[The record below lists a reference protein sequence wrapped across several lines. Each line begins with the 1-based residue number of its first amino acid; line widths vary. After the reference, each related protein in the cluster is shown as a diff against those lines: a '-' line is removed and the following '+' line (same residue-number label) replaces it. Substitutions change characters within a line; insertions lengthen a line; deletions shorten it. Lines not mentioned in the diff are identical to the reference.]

1 MVSSQEHIVLD
12 NFDSGNVLNNLK
24 GIVIVKHS
32 SDSDAAGQGLRRR
45 RQGAGGGAAR
55 ARAAG

>member
-12 NFDSGNVLNNLK
+12 NFDSGIVLNNLK

-32 SDSDAAGQGLRRR
+32 SDSDPAGRG
-45 RQGAGGGAAR
+45 R
-55 ARAAG
+55 ARAAGRRGAPPAREGA